1 MESSVVARPA
11 VPSAAASPVPSAA
24 VTASAPPTVPSAAAS
39 ATPAA
44 AVPVPPAAVLAA
56 RTLRDDAA
64 PELPRGDREH
74 QVAVVAGHLPALGA
88 LAARAV
94 EVPVPAL
101 EEAPALAAQGLDDPE
116 EPLCGRELEGRLRL
130 DDLRPHDVPE
140 AEHVVNVLRVLLGY
154 VRDVDRALRLPADLP
169 GPPVDRGHRRGR
181 HHPADV
187 VHDPVHD
194 VADLELCDGVEGL
207 HAGHPRVRG

>member
-11 VPSAAASPVPSAA
+11 RPPRH
-24 VTASAPPTVPSAAAS
+24 AP
-39 ATPAA
+39 
-44 AVPVPPAAVLAA
+44 
-56 RTLRDDAA
+56 A
-64 PELPRGDREH
+64 PEPPRGDREH
-74 QVAVVAGHLPALGA
+74 QVPVVAGHLPALGA

-101 EEAPALAAQGLDDPE
+101 KGAPALAAQGLDDPE

-154 VRDVDRALRLPADLP
+154 VRDVDRALRAAARLPA
-169 GPPVDRGHRRGR
+169 
-181 HHPADV
+181 
-187 VHDPVHD
+187 
-194 VADLELCDGVEGL
+194 
-207 HAGHPRVRG
+207 

>member
-24 VTASAPPTVPSAAAS
+24 VTASAPSAI
-39 ATPAA
+39 PAA
-44 AVPVPPAAVLAA
+44 AVPVPPAAFLAA

-101 EEAPALAAQGLDDPE
+101 KGAPALATQGLDDPE

-140 AEHVVNVLRVLLGY
+140 AE
-154 VRDVDRALRLPADLP
+154 
-169 GPPVDRGHRRGR
+169 
-181 HHPADV
+181 
-187 VHDPVHD
+187 
-194 VADLELCDGVEGL
+194 
-207 HAGHPRVRG
+207 

>member
-11 VPSAAASPVPSAA
+11 VPSAAASPVPRAA

-39 ATPAA
+39 AIPAA
-44 AVPVPPAAVLAA
+44 AVPVPPAAPSPAPRAAVTASAPPTVPSAAASAIPAAAVPVPPAAFLAA

-101 EEAPALAAQGLDDPE
+101 EGAPALAAQGLDDPE
-116 EPLCGRELEGRLRL
+116 EPLCG
-130 DDLRPHDVPE
+130 
-140 AEHVVNVLRVLLGY
+140 VV
-154 VRDVDRALRLPADLP
+154 
-169 GPPVDRGHRRGR
+169 
-181 HHPADV
+181 
-187 VHDPVHD
+187 
-194 VADLELCDGVEGL
+194 
-207 HAGHPRVRG
+207 